1 MTGWKREERE
11 LTTAEYEQMM
21 LMQEVV
27 NGNTSEIISS
37 VTGFQKEDAVDEYT
51 MQLVEEGVL

>member
-1 MTGWKREERE
+1 
-11 LTTAEYEQMM
+11 MM
-21 LMQEVV
+21 LVQEVV

-37 VTGFQKEDAVDEYT
+37 VTEFQKEAAIDEYT

>member
-1 MTGWKREERE
+1 
-11 LTTAEYEQMM
+11 MM

-37 VTGFQKEDAVDEYT
+37 VTGFQKEAAIDEYT